1 MSISVNFRE
10 SAYASETGRVP
21 IMLITFDHDDMV
33 APIRI
38 STDPTERII
47 ETDELVAYGTISR
60 GETFVYVPVKL
71 RLPDDTESGPGDMEL
86 ELDNVDRAMTQ
97 TIREIFSPISVKV
110 EIVMDNAK
118 DTVDLEWPEY
128 TLTNIQYNATTITGT
143 MTLENLT
150 REPFPGLSF
159 TPSTAPGVFL

>member
-10 SAYASETGRVP
+10 AGYASETGRVP
-21 IMLITFDHDDMV
+21 IMLITFDHADMV
-33 APIRI
+33 QPIRI
-38 STDPTERII
+38 STDPTERIL
-47 ETDELVAYGTISR
+47 ETDGLIVYGTVSR
-60 GETFVYVPVKL
+60 GEDFVFLPMRFK
-71 RLPDDTESGPGDMEL
+71 LPDDNDSGPGEMQI

-110 EIVMDNAK
+110 EVVMDNAP

-128 TLTNIQYNATTITGT
+128 VLTNIKYDATTITGT
-143 MTLENLT
+143 MTLENLI
-150 REPFPGLSF
+150 REPFPGLMF